1 MAFILPWFSCVGA
14 HEYLHKLDRCAL
26 VALRNSLQILHISAR
41 LMAHQV
47 LGYIR
52 KNCSGHRVVKS
63 ISLQILQRDL
73 KQLPHHY
80 ACSVRRCRK
89 PSIFITINPSSCDSL
104 CGTFHA
110 VRLCVMTNRSE
121 LVPTTWRCE

>member
-1 MAFILPWFSCVGA
+1 
-14 HEYLHKLDRCAL
+14 
-26 VALRNSLQILHISAR
+26 
-41 LMAHQV
+41 
-47 LGYIR
+47 
-52 KNCSGHRVVKS
+52 VKS

-89 PSIFITINPSSCDSL
+89 PSIFITISPASCDSL
-104 CGTFHA
+104 CGTFYA
-110 VRLCVMTNRSE
+110 VRLFVMPNRSE